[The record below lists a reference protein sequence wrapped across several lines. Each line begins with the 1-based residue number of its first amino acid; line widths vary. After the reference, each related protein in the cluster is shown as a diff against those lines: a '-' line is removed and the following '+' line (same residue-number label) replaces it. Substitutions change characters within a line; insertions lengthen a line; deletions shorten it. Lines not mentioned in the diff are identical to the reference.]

1 MIYMFTLHYPADDQA
16 SGDIF
21 QWVRSGEN
29 HPTRLDGVGTH
40 RNAICR
46 FTRWQL
52 PVFRSSETSLAL
64 SKKHR
69 LTHLAIDTFH
79 RVVVLV
85 VNLAII
91 LTACGWLMLP
101 AVSYCRSDAAG

>member
-1 MIYMFTLHYPADDQA
+1 MPD
-16 SGDIF
+16 
-21 QWVRSGEN
+21 
-29 HPTRLDGVGTH
+29 
-40 RNAICR
+40 
-46 FTRWQL
+46 
-52 PVFRSSETSLAL
+52 FRSSETLLAL

-85 VNLAII
+85 VNLAIF
-91 LTACGWLMLP
+91 LTACGWLMFP